1 MTTNRK
7 RPTASRMVMY
17 LMTSYVSLKSQG
29 HDPNS
34 QYTENSIGN
43 TCQYQYNIAILTTL
57 IPIYLGPNILKTAGD
72 AI

>member
-29 HDPNS
+29 HDLNS
-34 QYTENSIGN
+34 QYTETVLAIPAN
-43 TCQYQYNIAILTTL
+43 TNTILQY
-57 IPIYLGPNILKTAGD
+57 
-72 AI
+72 